1 MLPDKDTLMNYGES
15 IQQKLASTDK
25 LDKTTKDKLKKK
37 LNIKSPSK
45 DGPMLLGMTGI
56 YDSLL
61 KGFENNDQER
71 K

>member
-1 MLPDKDTLMNYGES
+1 MFPDKDTLMKYGEG
-15 IQQKLASTDK
+15 IQQGLTSADK

-45 DGPMLLGMTGI
+45 DGLNLHGMTGI
-56 YDSLL
+56 YNSLL
-61 KGFENNDQER
+61 KGLKTDE